1 MPIYDFRCT
10 DEKCQHSFE
19 RLVKMD
25 VLETNCPLCN
35 EQAEKYLAQK
45 KMSNVIFHFNYMC
58 ED

>member
-1 MPIYDFRCT
+1 
-10 DEKCQHSFE
+10 
-19 RLVKMD
+19 MD